1 VKRVLESETRTL
13 LAQDRGGIV
22 LAICGL
28 CFNIVGGGRVCA
40 LGCVVVVEVVGGCVV
55 VVVGADM
62 VVVQKGKK
70 AENWRS
76 EKG

>member
-1 VKRVLESETRTL
+1 
-13 LAQDRGGIV
+13 
-22 LAICGL
+22 
-28 CFNIVGGGRVCA
+28 VGGGRVCA